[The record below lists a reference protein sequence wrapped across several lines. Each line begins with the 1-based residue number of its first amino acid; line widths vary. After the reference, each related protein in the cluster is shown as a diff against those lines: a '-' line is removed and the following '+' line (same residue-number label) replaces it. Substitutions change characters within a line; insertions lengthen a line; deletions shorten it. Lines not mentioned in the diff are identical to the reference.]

1 MKTAPDADRVP
12 PRALPSVSASLMIW
26 GVLASLM
33 SAQKSENK
41 PVRETTVENPAHT
54 DLSQGRHPSASE
66 REWAERT
73 LAPSLDKAPE
83 KPIGAPTG
91 TNVDEH
97 GNARFSTISNA
108 PIRRLYTEADLPE
121 DWSQDRYLGYPGQPP
136 YTRGIHASGYRGK
149 LFTMRQFSG
158 FASPEETNQ
167 RYKYLL
173 EHGGSGLS
181 VAFDLPTLMGYDS
194 DHPFSEGEV
203 GKCGVAIDSLED
215 MEILFNGIDLEK
227 ITTSMT
233 INSPAS
239 VLWAMYLVVAEKQ
252 GADWKK
258 ISGTIQNDILKEYI
272 AQKEYIYPPAPSM
285 RLVIDTFEFGSKFT
299 PRFNTISISG
309 YHIREAG
316 STALQEL
323 AFTIYDGVEYV
334 EWARRRGLDV
344 DEFGPRLSFFFNA
357 HNDFFEEI
365 AKYRAARK
373 IWYRLMK
380 DRFGAKQARTWLMR
394 FHTQTAGVSLTA
406 QQPMNNIAR
415 VAIQALAAVLG
426 GTQSLHTDSYD
437 EALALPTAEAA
448 RIALRT
454 QQIIAY
460 ETGVANTID
469 PLGGSYFVEKFT
481 LDMEKGAFDYFEKL
495 DAMGGMVKAIERGY
509 PQKEIAEASYQFQ
522 RAAEAREKVIVGAN
536 EFTIEEESPEILYI
550 GENVAQ
556 AQTAKLKALRERRS
570 NEEVTKKLEALK
582 KAAAQEP
589 QVKPDGTIS
598 EANTMPYIIEAVRAY
613 ATVGEICDALRS
625 VYGTYEE
632 TSIT

>member
-1 MKTAPDADRVP
+1 MASDKKT
-12 PRALPSVSASLMIW
+12 SKK
-26 GVLASLM
+26 LAESPIQDVFD
-33 SAQKSENK
+33 S
-41 PVRETTVENPAHT
+41 
-54 DLSQGRHPSASE
+54 RHPSPSE
-66 REWAERT
+66 KDWAEQT
-73 LAPSLDKAPE
+73 LAPSLEKQPE
-83 KPIGAPTG
+83 KPIGAPSG
-91 TNVDEH
+91 VNKDENA
-97 GNARFSTISNA
+97 NARFTTISGV
-108 PIRRLYTEADLPE
+108 PIRRLYTQADLPK
-121 DWSQDRYLGYPGQPP
+121 DWNYEKYLNYPGQPP

-158 FASPEETNQ
+158 FASPEETNE

-173 EHGGSGLS
+173 ASGGGGLS

-194 DHPFSEGEV
+194 DHPASEGEV

-227 ITTSMT
+227 TTTSMT
-233 INSPAS
+233 INSAAS

-252 GADWKK
+252 GADWKELG
-258 ISGTIQNDILKEYI
+258 GTIQNDILKEYI

-285 RLVIDTFEFGSKFT
+285 RLVIDTFEFGSRFT
-299 PRFNTISISG
+299 PKWNTVSISG

-357 HNDFFEEI
+357 HNDFFEEL

-380 DRFGAKQARTWLMR
+380 DRFGAQHDRTRLMR

-415 VAIQALAAVLG
+415 VALQALAGVLG
-426 GTQSLHTDSYD
+426 GTQSLHCDGYD

-448 RIALRT
+448 RTALRT

-460 ETGVANTID
+460 ESGVTQTID
-469 PLGGSYFVEKFT
+469 PLGGSYFLEKIT
-481 LDMEKGAFDYFEKL
+481 LDMEKGAFDYFEKM

-509 PQKEIAEASYQFQ
+509 PQKEIAEASYQYQ
-522 RAAEAREKVIVGAN
+522 RAVEAGEKIIVGAN
-536 EFTIEEESPEILYI
+536 QFTNDEPEPQNILYI
-550 GENVAQ
+550 DESVGA
-556 AQTAKLKALRERRS
+556 AQTRKLKALRARRS
-570 NEEVTKKLEALK
+570 NDEVRRRLDALK
-582 KAAAQEP
+582 RAAAQEP
-589 QVKPDGTIS
+589 VAPKDGNIS
-598 EANTMPYIIEAVRAY
+598 PANTMPYIVDAVRAY
-613 ATVGEICDALRS
+613 ATVGEICEALKQ
-625 VYGTYEE
+625 VYGTYTEV
-632 TSIT
+632 SIT

>member
-1 MKTAPDADRVP
+1 MAGKDVAKAQ
-12 PRALPSVSASLMIW
+12 VSESPISD
-26 GVLASLM
+26 VF
-33 SAQKSENK
+33 E
-41 PVRETTVENPAHT
+41 
-54 DLSQGRHPSASE
+54 GRHPSESE
-66 REWAERT
+66 KQWAEKT
-73 LAPSLDKAPE
+73 LAPTLEKAPE
-83 KPIGAPTG
+83 RAIGAPTG
-91 TNVDEH
+91 VNRDETGH
-97 GNARFSTISNA
+97 ARYTTISGL
-108 PIRRLYTEADLPE
+108 PIRRLYTQADLPE
-121 DWSQDRYLGYPGQPP
+121 DWAYDNYLGYPGQPP
-136 YTRGIHASGYRGK
+136 FTRGIHATGYRGK
-149 LFTMRQFSG
+149 LYTMRQFSG
-158 FASPEETNQ
+158 FASPEETNR

-173 EHGGSGLS
+173 DHGGGGLS

-194 DHPFSEGEV
+194 DHPASQGEV

-215 MEILFNGIDLEK
+215 MEILFSDIDLEK
-227 ITTSMT
+227 TTVSMT

-252 GADWKK
+252 GADWRK

-323 AFTIYDGVEYV
+323 SFTLYDGVEYV

-373 IWYRLMK
+373 IWYQVMK
-380 DRFGAKQARTWLMR
+380 DRFGAKHQRTQVLR
-394 FHTQTAGVSLTA
+394 FHSQTAGVSLPA

-426 GTQSLHTDSYD
+426 GTQSLHCDSYD
-437 EALALPTAEAA
+437 EALALPTEEAA

-460 ETGVANTID
+460 ESGVAQTVD
-469 PLGGSYFVEKFT
+469 PLGGSYFLENLT
-481 LDMEKGAFDYFEKL
+481 LQMEKGAFDYFGKL

-509 PQKEIAEASYQFQ
+509 PQKEIAEAAYQYQ
-522 RAAEAREKVIVGAN
+522 RAVEAREKIIVGVN
-536 EFTIEEESPEILYI
+536 EFTIQEEPPLTLYI
-550 GENVAQ
+550 DESVARQ
-556 AQTAKLKALRERRS
+556 QSAKLKALRTRRS
-570 NEEVTKKLEALK
+570 DEEVQRRLDALK
-582 KAAAQEP
+582 KAAAEDP
-589 QVKPDGTIS
+589 KAGTKGDIS
-598 EANTMPYIIEAVRAY
+598 PANTMPYIVDAVRAY
-613 ATVGEICDALRS
+613 ATVGEICEALRQ
-625 VYGTYEE
+625 VYGTYTEA
-632 TSIT
+632 SIT

>member
-1 MKTAPDADRVP
+1 MANSKT
-12 PRALPSVSASLMIW
+12 SGKGVSES
-26 GVLASLM
+26 
-33 SAQKSENK
+33 
-41 PVRETTVENPAHT
+41 PAT
-54 DLSQGRHPSASE
+54 DVFGSGRHPSESE
-66 REWAERT
+66 QQWAEKT
-73 LAPSLDKAPE
+73 LAPTLEKNPE

-91 TNVDEH
+91 VNLDDQ
-97 GNARFSTISNA
+97 GQARFTTISGL

-121 DWSQDRYLGYPGQPP
+121 DWNYDSYLNYPGQAP

-149 LFTMRQFSG
+149 MWTMRQFSG

-173 EHGGSGLS
+173 AHGGQGLS

-215 MEILFNGIDLEK
+215 MEILFDGIDLEK
-227 ITTSMT
+227 TTVSMT

-239 VLWAMYLVVAEKQ
+239 ILWAMYLAVAEKQ
-252 GADWKK
+252 GADWNK
-258 ISGTIQNDILKEYI
+258 ISGTTQNDILKEYI

-299 PRFNTISISG
+299 PKFNTISISG

-323 AFTIYDGVEYV
+323 AFTVYDGVEYV

-380 DRFGAKQARTWLMR
+380 DRFGAKNQRTWLMR

-415 VAIQALAAVLG
+415 VAIQALAGVLG

-437 EALALPTAEAA
+437 EALALPTEEAV

-460 ETGVANTID
+460 ESGVANTVD
-469 PLGGSYFVEKFT
+469 PLGGSYFVERLT
-481 LDMEKGAFDYFEKL
+481 LDMENGAFDYFNKL
-495 DAMGGMVKAIERGY
+495 DAMGGMVAAIEKGY

-522 RAAEAREKVIVGAN
+522 RANEAREKITVGAN
-536 EFTIEEESPEILYI
+536 EFVVDEPSPNILYI
-550 GENVAQ
+550 GEEVAQ
-556 AQTAKLKALRERRS
+556 AQTKKLNALRARRS
-570 NEEVTKKLEALK
+570 NDEVRRCLDALK

-589 QVKPDGTIS
+589 TAGVDGEIS
-598 EANTMPYIIEAVRAY
+598 PVNTMPFILDAVRAY
-613 ATVGEICDALRS
+613 ATVGEICDALRQ
-625 VYGTYEE
+625 VYGEYTE
-632 TSIT
+632 TAFA

>member
-1 MKTAPDADRVP
+1 MADH
-12 PRALPSVSASLMIW
+12 L
-26 GVLASLM
+26 
-33 SAQKSENK
+33 NK
-41 PVRETTVENPAHT
+41 KKEQSGIAESPIAEVFE
-54 DLSQGRHPSASE
+54 GRHPAESE
-66 REWAERT
+66 KRWAENT
-73 LAPSLDKAPE
+73 LAKTLEKAPE

-91 TNVDEH
+91 VNLDEN
-97 GNARFSTISNA
+97 GNARFTTISGV
-108 PIRRLYTEADLPE
+108 PIRRLYTQADLPE
-121 DWSQDRYLGYPGQPP
+121 DWTYEKYLGYPGEPP
-136 YTRGIHASGYRGK
+136 YTRGIHSSGYRGR
-149 LFTMRQFSG
+149 LWTMRQFSG
-158 FASPEETNQ
+158 FASPEETNE

-173 EHGGSGLS
+173 AHGGGGLS

-194 DHPFSEGEV
+194 DHAASEGEV

-227 ITTSMT
+227 TTVSMT

-299 PRFNTISISG
+299 PKFNSISISG

-344 DEFGPRLSFFFNA
+344 DEFGPRLSFFFNS
-357 HNDFFEEI
+357 HSDFFEEI
-365 AKYRAARK
+365 AKFRASRK

-380 DRFGAKQARTWLMR
+380 DRFGARQERTRLMR

-415 VAIQALAAVLG
+415 VAVQALAAVLG

-460 ETGVANTID
+460 ESGVAQTVD
-469 PLGGSYFVEKFT
+469 PLAGSYFVEKFT
-481 LDMEKGAFDYFEKL
+481 LDMEKGAFDYFDRL
-495 DAMGGMVKAIERGY
+495 DSMGGMVKAIENGF
-509 PQKEIAEASYQFQ
+509 PQKEIAEASYQYQ
-522 RAAEAREKVIVGAN
+522 RAVEAKEKIIVGVNDFA
-536 EFTIEEESPEILYI
+536 IEETQPEILYI
-550 GENVAQ
+550 DDSVGRH
-556 AQTAKLKALRERRS
+556 QTEKLKALRARR
-570 NEEVTKKLEALK
+570 NNDEVRRTLDALK
-582 KAAAQEP
+582 RAAAQEP
-589 QVKPDGTIS
+589 QVRPDGRIS
-598 EANTMPYIIEAVRAY
+598 DANTMPFIIDCVRAY
-613 ATVGEICDALRS
+613 ATVGEICDALRE

-632 TSIT
+632 VSIT

>member
-1 MKTAPDADRVP
+1 MIEEGTGIPMVKKPSKPQVADSPV
-12 PRALPSVSASLMIW
+12 ADEF
-26 GVLASLM
+26 
-33 SAQKSENK
+33 EN
-41 PVRETTVENPAHT
+41 
-54 DLSQGRHPSASE
+54 RHPSDAE
-66 REWAERT
+66 KEWAEKT
-73 LAPSLDKAPE
+73 LASTLEKAPE
-83 KPIGAPTG
+83 RPIGAPTG
-91 TNVDEH
+91 VNLDEH
-97 GNARFSTISNA
+97 GQARFTTISGV
-108 PIRRLYTEADLPE
+108 PIRRLYTQADLPT
-121 DWSQDRYLGYPGQPP
+121 DWSEEAHLGYPGQPP
-136 YTRGIHASGYRGK
+136 FTRGIHATGYRGK

-194 DHPFSEGEV
+194 DHPASEGEV

-227 ITTSMT
+227 TTVSMT

-252 GADWKK
+252 GADWKR

-323 AFTIYDGVEYV
+323 AFTLYDGVEYV

-373 IWYRLMK
+373 IWYGVMK
-380 DRFGAKQARTWLMR
+380 DRFGAKNQRTWLMR
-394 FHTQTAGVSLTA
+394 FHTQTAGVSLPA

-415 VAIQALAAVLG
+415 VALQALAAVLG

-437 EALALPTAEAA
+437 EALALPSEEAA

-460 ETGVANTID
+460 ESGVTQTVD
-469 PLGGSYFVEKFT
+469 PLGGSYFVENQT
-481 LDMEKGAFDYFEKL
+481 LQMEDGAWDYFGKL

-509 PQKEIAEASYQFQ
+509 PQKEIAESAYQYQ
-522 RAAEAREKVIVGAN
+522 RAVEAREKVIVGVNEFAN
-536 EFTIEEESPEILYI
+536 EEGSPNILYI
-550 GENVAQ
+550 DETVARQ
-556 AQTAKLKALRERRS
+556 QSAKLKALRARRS
-570 NEEVTKKLEALK
+570 NDEVRRALDALK

-589 QVKPDGTIS
+589 RTAANCNIS
-598 EANTMPYIIEAVRAY
+598 PANTMPYIVDAVRAY
-613 ATVGEICDALRS
+613 ATVGEISEALRQ
-625 VYGTYEE
+625 VYGTYTEV
-632 TSIT
+632 SIT

>member
-1 MKTAPDADRVP
+1 L
-12 PRALPSVSASLMIW
+12 RAVSGCTIIED
-26 GVLASLM
+26 GVRMAV
-33 SAQKSENK
+33 KKK
-41 PVRETTVENPAHT
+41 PQVEESPIS
-54 DLSQGRHPSASE
+54 DVFEGRHPSHSE
-66 REWAERT
+66 KQWAEKT
-73 LAPSLDKAPE
+73 LAPTLDKAPE
-83 KPIGAPTG
+83 KPIGAASG
-91 TNVDEH
+91 VNLDEH
-97 GNARFSTISNA
+97 GQARFTTISGL
-108 PIRRLYTEADLPE
+108 PIRRLYTQADLPE
-121 DWSQDRYLGYPGQPP
+121 DWSYEKHLGYPGQPP
-136 YTRGIHASGYRGK
+136 YTRGIHATGYRGK

-173 EHGGSGLS
+173 EHGSGGLS

-194 DHPFSEGEV
+194 DHPASEGEV

-215 MEILFNGIDLEK
+215 MEILFDGIDLEK
-227 ITTSMT
+227 TTTSMT

-285 RLVIDTFEFGSKFT
+285 RLVVDTFEFGSKFT
-299 PRFNTISISG
+299 PRWNTISISG

-334 EWARRRGLDV
+334 EWARRRGLDI

-373 IWYRLMK
+373 VWYRLMK
-380 DRFGAKQARTWLMR
+380 DRFGAKHDRTRLLR
-394 FHTQTAGVSLTA
+394 FHSQTAGVSLSA

-426 GTQSLHTDSYD
+426 GTQSLHCDGYD
-437 EALALPTAEAA
+437 EALALPTEAAA

-454 QQIIAY
+454 QQIIGY
-460 ETGVANTID
+460 ESGVAQTVD
-469 PLGGSYFVEKFT
+469 PLGGSYFLERLT
-481 LDMEKGAFDYFEKL
+481 LDMEKGAFDYFDKL

-509 PQKEIAEASYQFQ
+509 PQKEIAESAYQYQ
-522 RAAEAREKVIVGAN
+522 RAVEAREKIIVGVN
-536 EFTIEEESPEILYI
+536 DFTIEEELPEILYI
-550 GENVAQ
+550 DESVAR
-556 AQTAKLKALRERRS
+556 AQTAKLKALRGRRS
-570 NEEVTKKLEALK
+570 NEEVRRRLDALK
-582 KAAAQEP
+582 KAASQTPNA
-589 QVKPDGTIS
+589 GNNGNIS
-598 EANTMPYIIEAVRAY
+598 GANTMPYIVDAVRAY
-613 ATVGEICDALRS
+613 ATVGEICEALKE
-625 VYGTYEE
+625 VYGTYTEVSV
-632 TSIT
+632 T

>member
-1 MKTAPDADRVP
+1 MPRNPSADNVTRDVFEG
-12 PRALPSVSASLMIW
+12 RLPS
-26 GVLASLM
+26 
-33 SAQKSENK
+33 
-41 PVRETTVENPAHT
+41 
-54 DLSQGRHPSASE
+54 DSE
-66 REWAERT
+66 RHWAEKT
-73 LAPSLDKAPE
+73 LAPTLEKSPE

-91 TNVDEH
+91 TNLDDAGH
-97 GNARFSTISNA
+97 ARYTTISGV
-108 PIRRLYTEADLPE
+108 PVKRLYTQADLPE
-121 DWSQDRYLGYPGQPP
+121 DWTYEKYLGYPGQPP
-136 YTRGIHASGYRGK
+136 YTRGIHSTGYRGK
-149 LFTMRQFSG
+149 LWTMRQFSG
-158 FASPEETNQ
+158 FASPEETNA
-167 RYKYLL
+167 RYLDLL
-173 EHGGSGLS
+173 AHGAGGLS

-215 MEILFNGIDLEK
+215 MEILFSGIDLEK
-227 ITTSMT
+227 TTVSMT

-239 VLWAMYLVVAEKQ
+239 ILWAMYLVVAEKQ

-258 ISGTIQNDILKEYI
+258 VSGTLQNDILKEYI

-285 RLVIDTFEFGSKFT
+285 RLVVDTFEFGSKFT

-344 DEFGPRLSFFFNA
+344 DEFGQRLSFFFNA

-373 IWYRLMK
+373 IWFRLMK
-380 DRFGAKQARTWLMR
+380 DRFGAKQQRTWLLR
-394 FHTQTAGVSLTA
+394 FHSQTAGVSLTA

-437 EALALPTAEAA
+437 EALALPTAESA

-460 ETGVANTID
+460 ESGVAQTVD
-469 PLGGSYFVEKFT
+469 PLAGSYFIEKFT
-481 LDMEKGAFDYFEKL
+481 LDMENGAFDYFDKL
-495 DAMGGMVKAIERGY
+495 DAMGGMVKAIEKGY
-509 PQKEIAEASYQFQ
+509 PQKEIAEASYQYQ
-522 RAAEAREKVIVGAN
+522 RAVEAKEKIIVGAN
-536 EFTIEEESPEILYI
+536 DFTVQEESPNILYI
-550 GENVAQ
+550 DDSVAHG
-556 AQTAKLKALRERRS
+556 QTMKLKALRERRN
-570 NEEVTKKLEALK
+570 NEDVRRALDALK
-582 KAAAQEP
+582 RAAAQQPEA
-589 QVKPDGTIS
+589 GTNGNIS
-598 EANTMPYIIEAVRAY
+598 PANTMPFIIDAVRAY
-613 ATVGEICDALRS
+613 ATVGEICEALRE

-632 TSIT
+632 SAFA

>member
-1 MKTAPDADRVP
+1 MADNNRAPVSPTPTAELSADRQP
-12 PRALPSVSASLMIW
+12 AE
-26 GVLASLM
+26 
-33 SAQKSENK
+33 SEK
-41 PVRETTVENPAHT
+41 RW
-54 DLSQGRHPSASE
+54 S
-66 REWAERT
+66 ERT
-73 LAPSLDKAPE
+73 LLPALEKSPE

-91 TNVDEH
+91 VNRDKH
-97 GNARFSTISNA
+97 SRARFSTISGV
-108 PIRRLYTEADLPE
+108 PISRLYTRADLPE
-121 DWSQDRYLGYPGQPP
+121 DWGYEQYLGYPGEAPF
-136 YTRGIHASGYRGK
+136 TRGIHATGYRGK

-194 DHPFSEGEV
+194 DHPASEGEV

-215 MEILFNGIDLEK
+215 MEILFSGIDLER
-227 ITTSMT
+227 TTVSMT

-252 GADWKK
+252 GADWNK

-272 AQKEYIYPPAPSM
+272 AQKEYIFPPAPSM
-285 RLVIDTFEFGSKFT
+285 RLVVDTFEFGSKYT

-323 AFTIYDGVEYV
+323 AFTLYDGVEYV

-373 IWYRLMK
+373 IWYRVMK
-380 DRFGAKQARTWLMR
+380 ERFAAKNQRTWLMR
-394 FHTQTAGVSLTA
+394 FHTQTAGVSLPA

-415 VAIQALAAVLG
+415 VALQALAAVLG
-426 GTQSLHTDSYD
+426 GTQSLHTDAYD
-437 EALALPTAEAA
+437 EALALPTEEAA

-460 ETGVANTID
+460 ESGVTQTVD
-469 PLGGSYFVEKFT
+469 PLGGSYFLENLT
-481 LDMEKGAFDYFEKL
+481 LQMESGAFDYFGKL
-495 DAMGGMVKAIERGY
+495 DALGGMVKAIERGY
-509 PQKEIAEASYQFQ
+509 PQKEIAEASYNYQ
-522 RAAEAREKVIVGAN
+522 RAVEAKEKIIVGVN
-536 EFTIEEESPEILYI
+536 DFVIDEESPKILYI
-550 GENVAQ
+550 DESVAKQ
-556 AQTAKLKALRERRS
+556 QSAKLKALRARRS
-570 NEEVTKKLEALK
+570 SKEVRRRLDALK
-582 KAAAQEP
+582 KAAALEP
-589 QVKPDGTIS
+589 TSNGAVSP
-598 EANTMPYIIEAVRAY
+598 ANTMPHIIEAVRAY
-613 ATVGEICDALRS
+613 ATIGEICDALRE
-625 VYGTYEE
+625 VYGTYTEVSV
-632 TSIT
+632 T

>member
-1 MKTAPDADRVP
+1 MPEKKPPKPQIAESPIADVF
-12 PRALPSVSASLMIW
+12 
-26 GVLASLM
+26 
-33 SAQKSENK
+33 E
-41 PVRETTVENPAHT
+41 
-54 DLSQGRHPSASE
+54 GRHPYDSE
-66 REWAERT
+66 KAWAEN
-73 LAPSLDKAPE
+73 
-83 KPIGAPTG
+83 IIAPTLEKSKEKQKG
-91 TNVDEH
+91 ATSGVNIEEH
-97 GNARFSTISNA
+97 CHASFTTLSGV
-108 PIRRLYTEADLPE
+108 PILRLYTHAYLPE
-121 DWSQDRYLGYPGQPP
+121 DWNYDHYLGYPGQPP
-136 YTRGIHASGYRGK
+136 FTRGIHASGYRGK

-173 EHGGSGLS
+173 EHGGGGLS

-194 DHPFSEGEV
+194 DHPASEGEV

-215 MEILFNGIDLEK
+215 MEILFSGIDLEK
-227 ITTSMT
+227 TTVSMT

-285 RLVIDTFEFGSKFT
+285 RLVVDTFEFGSRFT
-299 PRFNTISISG
+299 PRFNTVSISG

-323 AFTIYDGVEYV
+323 AFTLYDGVEYV
-334 EWARRRGLDV
+334 EWARRRGLNV

-373 IWYRLMK
+373 IWYRVMK
-380 DRFGAKQARTWLMR
+380 DRFAAKNQRTRLLR
-394 FHTQTAGVSLTA
+394 FHTQTAGVSLPA
-406 QQPMNNIAR
+406 QQPKNNIAR

-426 GTQSLHTDSYD
+426 GTQSLHTDAYD
-437 EALALPTAEAA
+437 EALALPTEEAA

-460 ETGVANTID
+460 ESGVAQTVD
-469 PLGGSYFVEKFT
+469 PLGGSYFLENLT
-481 LDMEKGAFDYFEKL
+481 LEMEKGAFDYFGKL

-509 PQKEIAEASYQFQ
+509 PQKEIAEASYQYQ
-522 RAAEAREKVIVGAN
+522 RAVEAREKVIVGAN
-536 EFTIEEESPEILYI
+536 EFVIEEESPKILYI
-550 GENVAQ
+550 DETVARQ
-556 AQTAKLKALRERRS
+556 QSAKLRDLRARRS
-570 NEEVTKKLEALK
+570 NEEVERRLNALK
-582 KAAAQEP
+582 KAAAEEP
-589 QVKPDGTIS
+589 RTTATGIS
-598 EANTMPYIIEAVRAY
+598 SANT
-613 ATVGEICDALRS
+613 
-625 VYGTYEE
+625 
-632 TSIT
+632 

>member
-1 MKTAPDADRVP
+1 
-12 PRALPSVSASLMIW
+12 
-26 GVLASLM
+26 M
-33 SAQKSENK
+33 SAKKSENK
-41 PVRETTVENPAHT
+41 QVRPAAVDNPVFTDITEN
-54 DLSQGRHPSASE
+54 RHPSASE

-73 LAPSLDKAPE
+73 LAPSLEKAPE
-83 KPIGAPTG
+83 KAIGAPTG

-97 GNARFSTISNA
+97 GNARFSTISDV

-121 DWSQDRYLGYPGQPP
+121 DWSYDRYLGYPGQPP

-149 LFTMRQFSG
+149 MFTMRQFSG

-258 ISGTIQNDILKEYI
+258 VSGTIQNDILKEYI

-299 PRFNTISISG
+299 PKFNTISISG

-469 PLGGSYFVEKFT
+469 PLGGSYFVERVT

-536 EFTIEEESPEILYI
+536 EFTVEEESPNILYI
-550 GENVAQ
+550 DESVAQ
-556 AQTAKLKALRERRS
+556 AQTAKLKKLRERRS
-570 NEEVTKKLEALK
+570 NDEVTRRLDALK
-582 KAAAQEP
+582 RAAAEVP
-589 QVKPDGTIS
+589 KVKADGTIS
-598 EANTMPYIIEAVRAY
+598 DANTMPYIIEAVRAY
-613 ATVGEICDALRS
+613 ATVGEICDALRA